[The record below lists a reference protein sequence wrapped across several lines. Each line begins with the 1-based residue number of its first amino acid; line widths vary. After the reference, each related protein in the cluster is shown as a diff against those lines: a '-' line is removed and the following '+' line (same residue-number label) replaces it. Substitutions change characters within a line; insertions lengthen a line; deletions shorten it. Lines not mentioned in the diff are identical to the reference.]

1 MAIVWFTELII
12 SQPTDYDML
21 FVSSKHDIPEANFT
35 THEIHC
41 RRNIALCEVCQEPFP
56 HAELVQ
62 HKEMDHAEVRSGRD
76 VWVIDC
82 IFNKIPMDLNQSNV
96 DINKK
101 KKT

>member
-1 MAIVWFTELII
+1 MKIVVFIELIVC
-12 SQPTDYDML
+12 QPTDYDML
-21 FVSSKHDIPEANFT
+21 SVSSKHDIPEANFT

-62 HKEMDHAEVRSGRD
+62 HKEMDHAEVWSGRD

-82 IFNKIPMDLNQSNV
+82 VFDNILKDPSQSTV
-96 DINKK
+96 DMN
-101 KKT
+101 

>member
-1 MAIVWFTELII
+1 MEIVVFIELIVC
-12 SQPTDYDML
+12 QPTDHDML
-21 FVSSKHDIPEANFT
+21 SVSSKHDIPEANFT

-62 HKEMDHAEVRSGRD
+62 HKEMDHAEVWSGRD

-82 IFNKIPMDLNQSNV
+82 VFDNILKDPSQSTV
-96 DINKK
+96 DIN
-101 KKT
+101 